1 MVAVEIQFFLHFST
15 HNDWRKDTV
24 GFLEEIFHHFEEMIQ
39 ELSISLEGHWI
50 LISFDV
56 EEGEETMDVAAAF
69 LPIFIGTIYS
79 GYWRHIQMIPSEV
92 HFVSVVRKFLVEG
105 SIEIGR

>member
-1 MVAVEIQFFLHFST
+1 
-15 HNDWRKDTV
+15 
-24 GFLEEIFHHFEEMIQ
+24 
-39 ELSISLEGHWI
+39 
-50 LISFDV
+50 
-56 EEGEETMDVAAAF
+56 MDVAAAF